1 MEILSNYS
9 GITALIVYGIIL
21 ALILS
26 LRKKKTVDEE
36 TTEEVKER
44 LPLDLNDE
52 DATVACLVAAIDCR
66 EECHRNVQIVSV
78 RRIA

>member
-26 LRKKKTVDEE
+26 LRKKKTTDED

>member
-9 GITALIVYGIIL
+9 CITALIVYGIIL

-26 LRKKKTVDEE
+26 LRKKKTTDED